1 MSHSVDLA
9 HMLVGP
15 IARVVGTTETFIRER
30 RSRAGRRTHYG
41 RGRPGDPTGAVTN
54 EDYAG
59 MLCVFENGAR
69 GTFEAGRTLLGPES
83 QMAFDLHG
91 DAGALGWNL
100 ERMNELQVYLATD
113 ERTPATPRCS
123 AASAS
128 RTTAPSCRAAPTG
141 SASRTWS

>member
-1 MSHSVDLA
+1 M
-9 HMLVGP
+9 
-15 IARVVGTTETFIRER
+15 
-30 RSRAGRRTHYG
+30 
-41 RGRPGDPTGAVTN
+41 TN

-113 ERTPATPRCS
+113 ELHSGYTVS

-128 RTTAPSCRAAPTG
+128 PTTALRAGQRQRDRLRGPGRDRGLRVLPLGGCATPHRLGFEDALAGERAGRAASVRESG
-141 SASRTWS
+141 GWEDVVSLRED